1 MTGTLLGA
9 NIPATANQEEPS
21 AGQNVAGTPVAQG
34 AEANVG
40 CASSTIP
47 RPDNQERPSLSP
59 NEVIQAPNVG
69 SNENNANGPPT
80 QEDDGEHG
88 SPDLNTNGTPNNGDT
103 PAPGQITTTK
113 TVPRDTGLPMHDK
126 SATTTSIK
134 PMVMLQSFVPYPQ
147 RVIPVKVPSHPPEN
161 GGAKSTAPLVT
172 YTDDSEG
179 DDSSRDDE
187 WKGDHSEDEEDDRNT
202 PPIGRRKGQSSV
214 PKATKEV
221 KKRNVSALAV
231 KEHQP
236 MKKGKGS
243 GRKKGGKKDVP
254 HDLTNDASS
263 LVPYAEKDKQTQ
275 PDSHA
280 ANDTSSLVP
289 YIEFG
294 EDAFNDEDLV
304 EMALLEPDSSTLGLA
319 TTARSGLPAQ
329 LGDLGAGSP
338 WEQRPQYWQV
348 RSGRPS
354 DDAIKQITNLT
365 SEFTAKLQAI
375 ACRDGISQSVA
386 WTHTGLSKREGR
398 KPNPDIVSEGG
409 TKAMMQELSDR
420 WKAIP
425 KEEHENILAEAIR
438 ERDSKMRAERIFS
451 VLGGDEPERNVDGR
465 NRGSPSRRRK
475 PSNQ

>member
-386 WTHTGLSKREGR
+386 WSHTGLVKREGR
-398 KPNPDIVSEGG
+398 KPNGWNYW
-409 TKAMMQELSDR
+409 LS
-420 WKAIP
+420 
-425 KEEHENILAEAIR
+425 KEI
-438 ERDSKMRAERIFS
+438 ERVRAENNGELPGEFRCH
-451 VLGGDEPERNVDGR
+451 RVDQF
-465 NRGSPSRRRK
+465 PLILL
-475 PSNQ
+475 